1 MAGGTDVRRSGGR
14 PSSFTQDTAD
24 EICERLAS
32 GKGLAEICRDPVM
45 PSEATVYRWL
55 DQHEVFTAQYAK
67 ARLLQADH
75 FGDEILEIA
84 DEGSLEDTQ
93 RARLRVDARKWLMS
107 KLAPKKYGDRVAQ
120 ELSGPDGGPIP
131 IAAVSDM
138 DRAKALAAFL
148 AKTKGLAPPQP

>member
-1 MAGGTDVRRSGGR
+1 MADGTDLRRVGGR
-14 PSSFTQDTAD
+14 PSSFTQATAD

-55 DQHEVFTAQYAK
+55 DQHEAFTAQYAK

-120 ELSGPDGGPIP
+120 ELSGPDGGPIA
-131 IAAVSDM
+131 IAAVSDNSATW
-138 DRAKALAAFL
+138 AKADTEAAT
-148 AKTKGLAPPQP
+148 AA